1 MTLKTRLICILRF
14 RSASLCVTDVIWA
27 RHFTRF
33 CVKNASE
40 YAAAWGAH
48 ASGLRQS
55 GQRVE
60 RVLSSTSFM
69 GRGGGCARCVKMRQ
83 NASRL
88 GGPVHSNERESEMD
102 STKKALAV
110 KVNSSFPR
118 PRSGTLDYLGFRKIL
133 EFQYSQSVVGAFPI
147 PDSN

>member
-14 RSASLCVTDVIWA
+14 RSAYFCVTDVIWA

-33 CVKNASE
+33 CVKM
-40 YAAAWGAH
+40 
-48 ASGLRQS
+48 RQNTWLPGVRMRQDYVS
-55 GQRVE
+55 QDRGWSAY
-60 RVLSSTSFM
+60 LAPPPSW

-118 PRSGTLDYLGFRKIL
+118 PRSGTLDYLGFMRIL
-133 EFQYSQSVVGAFPI
+133 EFQIVI
-147 PDSN
+147 EEK